1 MERETKQHSVTS
13 KVHDICE
20 KMSSTVLMTRYDY
33 RKAVNKIMGL
43 ITYEEYYES
52 HIKRQYL

>member
-52 HIKRQYL
+52 HIKRQ